1 MLTRCCCLPTG
12 QVIDLGVSDLPED
25 KRLQA
30 CDDLWRKLDRNGNG
44 YLSLG
49 ELTTG
54 LRREYPAFDQLY
66 HR

>member
-1 MLTRCCCLPTG
+1 M
-12 QVIDLGVSDLPED
+12 IDLGVSDLPED